1 MTDAIEGVVD
11 TLYEM
16 RLETLLSVEDLVT
29 AVVNALEVNHN
40 SSIYAHSQ
48 LRLIF
53 MVSRLVT
60 QLRYVSCA
68 TQG

>member
-29 AVVNALEVNHN
+29 VVVNALEVNHDYQYMHTLN
-40 SSIYAHSQ
+40 
-48 LRLIF
+48 
-53 MVSRLVT
+53 
-60 QLRYVSCA
+60 
-68 TQG
+68 